1 MMESLDIYVNMRIK
15 KGKRKAVIFIESII
29 LSGVF
34 ISTTAE
40 EILPEKQI
48 VEGILLETAS
58 PEVKCAD
65 MTLEE
70 KVAQMFIISP
80 DILTGVSCATESGDV
95 TKTCYEEYPV
105 GGIIYFREN
114 LVSREQIEKMLKD
127 MQMISQN
134 RIGLPIFLSVDEEG
148 GQVSRLYGGS
158 VADIPYIGA
167 MYEIGNSGDLNQ
179 AYNTG
184 RIIGQYLRE
193 LNFNV
198 DFAPVAD
205 IFSNPMNT
213 VIGDRAFGST
223 ADLVSEMVPMAVMG
237 LQDEGIMA
245 TLKHFPGHGD
255 TAEDSHSGYAVSYKT
270 LDELRECEFL
280 PFYSGIDAGADFIMM
295 GHISLPNILED
306 QRPASLSYEIVTDV
320 LRNELGFEGIIITD
334 ALNMGAIAAY
344 YSSAEAAVTAVE
356 AGVDMLLMP
365 NDFIA
370 AYEGVINAVY
380 EGRISEERIDEAV
393 IRIIKTKQKIR
404 NDASE

>member
-1 MMESLDIYVNMRIK
+1 M
-15 KGKRKAVIFIESII
+15 I
-29 LSGVF
+29 LSVLASLGGF
-34 ISTTAE
+34 SMSAAA
-40 EILPEKQI
+40 KQI
-48 VEGILLETAS
+48 VQGILVETNSA
-58 PEVKCAD
+58 EVKCAD

-70 KVAQMFIISP
+70 KVAQMFVISP
-80 DILTGVSCATESGDV
+80 DELTGLSCVTEAGEI
-95 TKTCYEEYPV
+95 TEACYARYPV
-105 GGIIYFREN
+105 GGMIYFREN
-114 LVSREQIEKMLKD
+114 LVSREQITEMLSN
-127 MQMISQN
+127 MQKISRK
-134 RIGLPIFLSVDEEG
+134 RIKLPVFLSLDEEG

-158 VADIPYIGA
+158 VTEIPYVGA
-167 MYEIGNSGDLNQ
+167 MYDIGSSGDLNM
-179 AYNTG
+179 AYNAGNT
-184 RIIGQYLRE
+184 IGKYLRE

-213 VIGDRAFGST
+213 VIGNRAFGST
-223 ADLVSEMVPMAVMG
+223 ADMVSEMVPMAVQG

-270 LDELRECEFL
+270 LDELRKCEFI
-280 PFYSGIDAGADFIMM
+280 PFYSGINAGADFVMM

-306 QRPASLSYEIVTDV
+306 QRPASLSYEIVTDI
-320 LRNELGFEGIIITD
+320 LRNELGFDGIIITD

-344 YSSAEAAVTAVE
+344 YSSAEAAVTAIE

-380 EGRISEERIDEAV
+380 EGRISEKRIDESV
-393 IRIIKTKQKIR
+393 IRIIKTKRKIR
-404 NDASE
+404 DDNTS